1 MNGCV
6 PQPEVVSF
14 CRKERRRGGGKE
26 GRKEGEKEGR
36 KERKEGR
43 KKQITSSGAAEA
55 ST

>member
-1 MNGCV
+1 M

-36 KERKEGR
+36 KERRKEGR
-43 KKQITSSGAAEA
+43 KKRITSSGAAATEA
-55 ST
+55 NT